1 MNNTIKSVDRG
12 SPAEKAGI
20 SAGDR
25 LLTINGHKIHDVL
38 DYKYYSYDAR
48 LSVDLLSGSG
58 HKKRAVIRK
67 PEGED
72 AGIEFE
78 SYLIDTARACANKC
92 VFCFVDQLPRGM
104 RSTLYFKDDDHRL
117 SFLQGNYI
125 TLTNLSERE
134 IRRII
139 DLRISPINVSVH
151 STEPELRSMLLGN
164 KNGGRGIEI
173 MREFAGAGITMNCQ
187 IVCCPGLNDG
197 EHLLKSMSDLSE
209 MYPGVASVSIVPV
222 GLTKHRD
229 GLYPLRP
236 FDRALALE
244 TVQAVDS
251 FGDRCVDRFGT
262 RIFFC
267 ADELYLKAGLELPSD
282 EYYEEYPQ
290 LENGVGMLRLFMTEF
305 CAAMRDMPDE
315 PDGKPFSAVSGC
327 SAAPFMESMIEDA
340 ASRYPGIDGRV
351 YAVENDFLGH
361 TIDVAGL
368 VTGGDIVN
376 QLSGRPLGDRLLL
389 PRNMLRHGETMF
401 LDDMTVE
408 ELSGLLGVPIR
419 IVEQDGFDFAD
430 AIFGN

>member
-1 MNNTIKSVDRG
+1 VNNTIRSVDRG
-12 SPAEKAGI
+12 SPAAKAGI
-20 SAGDR
+20 AAGDR
-25 LLTINGHKIHDVL
+25 LLTINGHEIHDVL
-38 DYKYYSYDAR
+38 DYKYYSYDAK
-48 LSVDLLSGSG
+48 LVVELMSGERRR
-58 HKKRAVIRK
+58 RAVIRK
-67 PEGED
+67 PEGMD
-72 AGIEFE
+72 VGIEFE
-78 SYLIDTARACANKC
+78 TYLIDQARACANKC

-104 RSTLYFKDDDHRL
+104 RKTLYFKDDDHRL

-164 KNGGRGIEI
+164 KNGGRGIEL
-173 MREFAGAGITMNCQ
+173 MRQFAAAGITMNCQ

-197 EHLLKSMSDLSE
+197 EHLMRSMTDLAE
-209 MYPGVASVSIVPV
+209 MHPGVSSVSIVPV

-236 FDRALALE
+236 FDRELAVS
-244 TVQAVDS
+244 TVKAVD
-251 FGDRCVDRFGT
+251 GYGQECIKRFGT

-267 ADELYLKAGLELPSD
+267 ADELYLKAGLPLPPD

-290 LENGVGMLRLFMTEF
+290 LENGVGMLRLLMTEF
-305 CAAMRDMPDE
+305 AAAMRDMPDK
-315 PDGKPFSAVSGC
+315 PDGRPFSAVSGC
-327 SAAPFMESMIEDA
+327 SAAPFVKKLIDDA
-340 ASRYPGIDGRV
+340 QAQYGGIDGRV
-351 YAVENDFLGH
+351 YAIENDFLGH

-368 VTGGDIVN
+368 VTGGDIVS
-376 QLSGRPLGDRLLL
+376 QLAGLDLGERLLL

-408 ELSGLLGVPIR
+408 ELSETLGVPVR
-419 IVEQDGFDFAD
+419 IVEQDGFDLAD

>member
-48 LSVDLLSGSG
+48 LAVELLSANGQ
-58 HKKRAVIRK
+58 KKHAVIRK
-67 PEGED
+67 PDGDD

-78 SYLIDTARACANKC
+78 SYLIDTARACANRC

-134 IRRII
+134 IRRIM

-173 MREFAGAGITMNCQ
+173 MRKFAGAGITMNCQ

-197 EHLLKSMSDLSE
+197 EHLIRSMSDLSE
-209 MYPGVASVSIVPV
+209 MYPGVASVSVVPV

-236 FDRALALE
+236 FDRELAME
-244 TVQAVDS
+244 TVKAVDS
-251 FGDRCVDRFGT
+251 YGDKCVERFGT

-267 ADELYLKAGLELPSD
+267 ADELYLKAGLELPPD

-305 CAAMRDMPDE
+305 YAAMRDMPEE
-315 PDGKPFSAVSGC
+315 PDKKPFSAVSGC
-327 SAAPFMESMIEDA
+327 SAAPFMRAMIEDA
-340 ASRYPGIDGRV
+340 AARYSGIDGRV

-368 VTGGDIVN
+368 VTGGDIAK
-376 QLSGRPLGDRLLL
+376 QLRGCPLGERLLL

-419 IVEQDGFDFAD
+419 VVEQDGFDFAD